1 MNKFYVTPILQ
12 EGRQCY
18 MANYPI
24 ARVRGEKGPWRRK
37 QKKFSQLGA
46 ALEFLEGAQLEWERS
61 GGVSLKYDR
70 QLHYDLLKAQR
81 ILAGV
86 PNSSLELASR
96 VYRSCA
102 SRREY
107 RGGRFEAPTDRRLEL
122 SPRGILALQ
131 GKARAWNCSVSQACE
146 RVLWQWL
153 ELEAARGV
161 RVEVELEKE
170 KYAQGKRELMRR
182 EALLDVEGGKEL
194 LEIEYMEKF
203 APELAARVIREEL
216 ERERHAL
223 YMREWR
229 AKKEAQRRATLW
241 SKA

>member
-1 MNKFYVTPILQ
+1 
-12 EGRQCY
+12 

-37 QKKFSQLGA
+37 QKKFSQLSA
-46 ALEFLEGAQLEWERS
+46 ALEFLERAQLEWERK

-70 QLHYDLLKAQR
+70 HLHYDLLKAQR

-107 RGGRFEAPTDRRLEL
+107 RGGRFEAPIDRRLEL

-131 GKARAWNCSVSQACE
+131 GKAREWNCSVSQACE
-146 RVLWQWL
+146 SVLWQWL

-161 RVEVELEKE
+161 RAEVEEALAE
-170 KYAQGKRELMRR
+170 YGRGKRELLRR

-194 LEIEYMEKF
+194 LEAEYMEKF

-216 ERERHAL
+216 GRVRHTL

-229 AKKEAQRRATLW
+229 AKKEAKRRAELW
-241 SKA
+241 NQA

>member
-1 MNKFYVTPILQ
+1 
-12 EGRQCY
+12 
-18 MANYPI
+18 MANYP
-24 ARVRGEKGPWRRK
+24 RERKPGERGPWRRK
-37 QKKFSQLGA
+37 QKKFLR
-46 ALEFLEGAQLEWERS
+46 LEDAEAFLEAERRRWEKGSGARFM
-61 GGVSLKYDR
+61 YDR
-70 QLHYDLLKAQR
+70 LVVYDLVRAQR

-86 PNSSLELASR
+86 PGSSLELASR

-131 GKARAWNCSVSQACE
+131 GKAREWNCTLSQACE
-146 RVLWQWL
+146 TVLWQWL

-161 RVEVELEKE
+161 RAEVEEALAE
-170 KYAQGKRELMRR
+170 YGRGKRELLRR

-194 LEIEYMEKF
+194 LEAEYMEKF

-216 ERERHAL
+216 GRVRHTL

-229 AKKEAQRRATLW
+229 AKKEAKRRAELW
-241 SKA
+241 NQA